1 MDQSITKSTGW
12 TIGLDLGD
20 RFTEGCV
27 LDEQGEVL
35 ERFRVRTR
43 TRDLARELGA
53 YGPSRVVL
61 EVGINS
67 PWISRLSTACGHE
80 TIVAN
85 PRRVRLIAEND
96 SKSDTVDAELLAR
109 LARIDPGLLK
119 PIVHRGEQAQRDRI
133 LIQAR
138 DGFVRARTQLVN
150 QVRGFAKSLGTR
162 LPSCSTVTFTKK
174 VRSSEGDDFFPG
186 LSTMLDMIDAVSER
200 IRGMDREI
208 EKLSK
213 ERIPR
218 HSFCVR
224 FPGSDHLPLSV
235 LSWRSRIPDDSPRV
249 ARLERTSGLDPD
261 KQTRANT
268 NLSFASPRQE
278 IGC

>member
-109 LARIDPGLLK
+109 LARIMPLAFGVACIPGPPPRNTMGSGNGASPVAPARTKWIGILRPSGVARFSGTSTKPHVRTMPGILK
-119 PIVHRGEQAQRDRI
+119 PQSIV
-133 LIQAR
+133 
-138 DGFVRARTQLVN
+138 
-150 QVRGFAKSLGTR
+150 S
-162 LPSCSTVTFTKK
+162 
-174 VRSSEGDDFFPG
+174 
-186 LSTMLDMIDAVSER
+186 
-200 IRGMDREI
+200 
-208 EKLSK
+208 
-213 ERIPR
+213 
-218 HSFCVR
+218 
-224 FPGSDHLPLSV
+224 
-235 LSWRSRIPDDSPRV
+235 
-249 ARLERTSGLDPD
+249 
-261 KQTRANT
+261 
-268 NLSFASPRQE
+268 
-278 IGC
+278 